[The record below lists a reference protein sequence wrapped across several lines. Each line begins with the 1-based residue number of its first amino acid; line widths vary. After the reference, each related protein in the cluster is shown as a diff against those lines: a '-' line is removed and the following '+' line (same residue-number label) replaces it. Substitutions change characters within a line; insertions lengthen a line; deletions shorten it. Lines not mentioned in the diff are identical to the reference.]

1 MKLKDYARSLKPD
14 PKNLKSDV
22 VSGFATGLFSIPEGM
37 AYAQLAGVNPVYG
50 LYSGIAATIVS
61 SLTTGTILMIS
72 TLTSAIALSTASVM
86 NVAGIQDS
94 QMPQALFTITFLVGA
109 IMFAMGLLR
118 LGMVVNFVSNAV
130 MTGFVAA
137 ASLLIIIGE
146 MGDFSGYAPSGANK
160 FMEMINW
167 FANIGQWDPTTT
179 AVAVATVILMLVLK
193 LIKQT
198 EKLAAIITLIV
209 MSLIVNLLGL
219 SSVALVQS
227 IATIPNSLPAPM
239 LPDFSLVPKLALGS
253 LSVALVALIQGAG
266 ISTAYPNPY
275 GNRAS
280 QNRDFTGEGL
290 GNLVGGFFQSMATG
304 GSLSRTGISVGAG
317 ASSRWGGIFAGLW
330 LALIVLLLGS
340 LAELVPL
347 SVIAGML
354 FVIGAEL
361 ILGRLPDVRLIYRTS
376 WGSVAAGL
384 LTFLSALFIPLQ
396 WTIFLGAGL
405 SLILYVYAASKHV
418 QVHCLVRNENGRYE
432 EHDVPDTYPSHAVT
446 IISVGGHEFF
456 AEIPLL
462 DEHMPSTR
470 GVTHAAVILRAEG
483 LEQASSTGLK
493 WLQRYTKELQAG
505 GNLVLLA
512 RIRPHLKDQLERTG
526 LMDIVGRKNVFEAQP
541 GFGASLDAALEAA
554 QAWLSMQQSTAE
566 SSPPAVSAKE

>member
-1 MKLKDYARSLKPD
+1 
-14 PKNLKSDV
+14 V

-61 SLTTGTILMIS
+61 SFTTGTILMIS

-118 LGMVVNFVSNAV
+118 LGMVVNFVSNSV

-137 ASLLIIIGE
+137 ASMLIIIGE
-146 MGDFSGYAPSGANK
+146 MGDFSGYAPTGANK
-160 FMEMINW
+160 LMEMINW
-167 FANIGQWDPTTT
+167 FANISQWDLITT
-179 AVAVATVILMLVLK
+179 AVGMVTVILMLVLK
-193 LIKQT
+193 RIKQT

-209 MSLIVNLLGL
+209 MSVVVNLLGL
-219 SSVALVQS
+219 SSVALVKS
-227 IATIPNSLPAPM
+227 IATIPNSLPATM

-253 LSVALVALIQGAG
+253 ISVALVALVQGAG
-266 ISTAYPNPY
+266 ISTAYSNPD
-275 GNRAS
+275 GSRSS
-280 QNRDFTGEGL
+280 QSRDFTGEGL
-290 GNLVGGFFQSMATG
+290 GNLIGSFFQSMATG

-330 LALIVLLLGS
+330 LSLIVLLLGS

-347 SVIAGML
+347 AVIAGML

-361 ILGRLPDVRLIYRTS
+361 ILGRVPDARLVYRTS

-405 SLILYVYAASKHV
+405 SLLLYIYASSKDVRV
-418 QVHCLVRNENGRYE
+418 QRLVQNENGRYE
-432 EHDVPDTYPSHAVT
+432 VRDLPDTLPTNEVT
-446 IISVGGHEFF
+446 ILSVGGHEFY

-462 DEHMPSTR
+462 DKDMPSTS
-470 GVTHAAVILRAEG
+470 GVKNAAVILRVRG

-493 WLQRYTKELQAG
+493 WLQHYAGGLQQG
-505 GNLVLLA
+505 GNLLLLA
-512 RIRPHLKDQLERTG
+512 SVKPVLKHELERTG
-526 LMDIVGRKNVFEAQP
+526 LLDIVGREYVFEEQP
-541 GFGASLDAALEAA
+541 GLGASLDAALDAA
-554 QAWLSMQQSTAE
+554 QAWLSARKPNSDTGHDSKPAG
-566 SSPPAVSAKE
+566 SSATPEQVNGKTK